1 MKQLRLRL
9 ILLVASVLIL
19 SAFLL
24 SMLALRHFEQDLP
37 PEMARTVTAVSYSA
51 SEVMLKAMVYGV
63 PLAEMVGVPEFLDAA
78 RRDNPSI
85 AYMLVTDQNN
95 SVLYENGF
103 AALSDNVMLQ
113 RVVRVAPTEP
123 STETAGEFY
132 NTSIPLVLKNQRF
145 GTLHLG
151 QRVALVE
158 QKLREVSFDVIAVLV
173 VAGLIALELLRF
185 VLTFVIATPAEA
197 MRGFLGGV
205 RSGDFG
211 AYLPHDQLGG
221 IGQLSAR
228 FNAVIASLNGRY
240 QRLQTMAQSR
250 MADGRQ
256 LGQHIAGA
264 LAGYRF
270 HAPGEQRTLAVA
282 ALDHIR
288 WPFFLL
294 IFADSLSLS
303 FFPVF
308 VGQFYTPDMAVART
322 FVIGL
327 PISVFMFTWALSMP
341 WAGMWSD
348 RVGHR
353 KAFVAGAAVTTV
365 GLVLTAFSQSLYD
378 LLLWRSL
385 TALGYG
391 LVFITT
397 QSYVSN
403 NTPPAQRTRGMA
415 VFLSSFFAG
424 SLSGSAIGGIL
435 ADRLGYAPTILLSG
449 LLSAAAALFVLRFLH
464 TNTGTP
470 AASRKNLSFND
481 FKLLLRNKK
490 FVAITFLAAVP
501 AKIALTGFLYY
512 TAPLYLK
519 LLGNNQ
525 STTGR
530 VMMAYGLAIIVLSP
544 FVAKL
549 ADRFGRL
556 RWFITLG
563 GYAAAGA
570 MFIVYAFDS
579 TVGLLAAITL
589 LGIAHAIGVSPQLAL
604 INDFCKE
611 VVQEVGS
618 GTATGIFRLIERL
631 GNVCGPVIAG
641 LLISQFGFNGAFF
654 GMGLVC
660 LVCTSCFAAMF
671 FWFERPVRNG
681 ARGVGLTAKG

>member
-9 ILLVASVLIL
+9 VLMVAAVLLL

-24 SMLALRHFEQDLP
+24 SLLALRHFQDDLP
-37 PEMARTVTAVSYSA
+37 PEMARTVTVVSHSA
-51 SEVMLKAMVYGV
+51 AQVMQRAFDYGV
-63 PLAEMVGVPEFLDAA
+63 PFDRMVGVPEFLDAT
-78 RRDNPSI
+78 RKDNPGI
-85 AYMLVTDQNN
+85 AYMLVTDLRGN
-95 SVLYENGF
+95 VLYENGY
-103 AALSDNVMLQ
+103 AALAGDPSLPRIVK
-113 RVVRVAPTEP
+113 AAHTEAL
-123 STETAGEFY
+123 TETAGDFF
-132 NTSIPLVLKNQRF
+132 NTSVPLVFRQQRV

-158 QKLREVSFDVIAVLV
+158 HKLREVSYDVIAVLV

-197 MRGFLGGV
+197 MRAFLARV
-205 RSGDFG
+205 RGGDFSW
-211 AYLPHDQLGG
+211 YLPHDHLGG

-228 FNAVIASLNGRY
+228 LNAIVAAVNR
-240 QRLQTMAQSR
+240 RHDALQALARS
-250 MADGRQ
+250 GK
-256 LGQHIAGA
+256 AGA
-264 LAGYRF
+264 AAVREQIGKRLAGYHF
-270 HAPGEQRTLAVA
+270 HAPGAQRTLFVA

-303 FFPVF
+303 FFPVY
-308 VGQFYTPDMAVART
+308 VGQFYSQDMAVAKSL
-322 FVIGL
+322 VIGL

-348 RVGHR
+348 RMGHR
-353 KAFVAGAAVTTV
+353 KAFVAGAAVTTA
-365 GLVLTAFSQSLYD
+365 GLVLTACAQSLYD

-397 QSYVSN
+397 QSYVTN
-403 NTPPAQRTRGMA
+403 NTPVAQRTRGMA
-415 VFLSSFFAG
+415 VFLSTFFAG

-435 ADRLGYAPTILLSG
+435 ADRLGYSPTILLSG
-449 LLSAAAALFVLRFLH
+449 LLSAGAALFVLRFLGSSAD
-464 TNTGTP
+464 TG
-470 AASRKNLSFND
+470 AAARKSLSFND

-512 TAPLYLK
+512 SAPLYLK

-563 GYAAAGA
+563 GYAAAAA

-579 TVGLLAAITL
+579 TAGLLASITL
-589 LGIAHAIGVSPQLAL
+589 LGMAHAIGVSPQLAL

-631 GNVCGPVIAG
+631 GNVLGPVIAA

-654 GMGLVC
+654 GMAMVC
-660 LVCTSCFAAMF
+660 LACTTCFTAMF
-671 FWFERPVRNG
+671 FWFERPQARYG
-681 ARGVGLTAKG
+681 ALRG

>member
-1 MKQLRLRL
+1 MTQLRLRL
-9 ILLVASVLIL
+9 VLLVAAVLVL

-24 SMLALRHFEQDLP
+24 SMLALRHFQDDLP
-37 PEMARTVTAVSYSA
+37 PEMARTVTVVSHSA
-51 SEVMLKAMVYGV
+51 AQVMRKAFDYGV
-63 PLAEMVGVPEFLDAA
+63 PFDRMVGVPEFLDAA
-78 RRDNPSI
+78 RKDNPGI
-85 AYMLVTDQNN
+85 AYMLVTDLQGN
-95 SVLYENGF
+95 VLYENGY
-103 AALSDNVMLQ
+103 AALSADLALRRIVK
-113 RVVRVAPTEP
+113 VAQTEP
-123 STETAGEFY
+123 LTETAGQFF
-132 NTSIPLVLKNQRF
+132 NTSVPLVFKQQRV

-158 QKLREVSFDVIAVLV
+158 QKLREVSYDLIAVVV

-197 MRGFLGGV
+197 MRRFLVQV
-205 RSGDFG
+205 RAGDFS
-211 AYLPHDQLGG
+211 AYLPHDNLGG

-228 FNAVIASLNGRY
+228 LNAIVATVNRRY
-240 QRLQTMAQSR
+240 QALQAAAATR

-256 LGQHIAGA
+256 LGQQ
-264 LAGYRF
+264 LADTLTGYRF
-270 HAPGEQRTLAVA
+270 HAPGERRTLAVS

-308 VGQFYTPDMAVART
+308 VGQFHSPDMALART

-341 WAGMWSD
+341 WAGVWSD

-353 KAFVAGAAVTTV
+353 KAFVAGAIITTV
-365 GLVLTAFSQSLYD
+365 GLISTACSQTLYD

-397 QSYVSN
+397 QSYVTN

-435 ADRLGYAPTILLSG
+435 ADRLGHAPTILLSG

-464 TNTGTP
+464 ANTGAAP
-470 AASRKNLSFND
+470 ASRKNLSFND

-549 ADRFGRL
+549 ADRYGRL

-563 GYAAAGA
+563 GFAAGGA
-570 MFIVYAFDS
+570 MFTVYAFDS
-579 TVGLLAAITL
+579 TAGLLAAITL

-654 GMGLVC
+654 GMGMVC
-660 LVCTSCFAAMF
+660 LVCTSCFTAMF
-671 FWFERPVRNG
+671 FWFERPLRG
-681 ARGVGLTAKG
+681 AAPAPGR

>member
-1 MKQLRLRL
+1 MNTLRLRL
-9 ILLVASVLIL
+9 VLLVATVLVL
-19 SAFLL
+19 SALLL
-24 SMLALRHFEQDLP
+24 SVLALRHFEHDLP
-37 PEMARTVTAVSYSA
+37 PEMARSVAVVSYSA
-51 SEVMLKAMVYGV
+51 SEVMQKAYAFGV
-63 PLAEMVGVPEFLDAA
+63 PLERMVGVSEFLGAA
-78 RRDNPSI
+78 RKDNPSI
-85 AYMLVTDQNN
+85 AYMVVTDQNN
-95 SVLYENGF
+95 QVLFENGF
-103 AALSDNVMLQ
+103 AGLSGDVLLQ
-113 RVVRVAPTEP
+113 RVIRVAPTEAA
-123 STETAGEFY
+123 TETAGQFY
-132 NTSIPLVLKNQRF
+132 NTSVPLVFRNQRV

-197 MRGFLGGV
+197 MRRFLAAV
-205 RSGDFG
+205 RDGDLG
-211 AYLPHDQLGG
+211 AYLPHDKLGG
-221 IGQLSAR
+221 IGQLSGR
-228 FNAVIASLNGRY
+228 FNAVVATINQRY
-240 QRLQTMAQSR
+240 QRLQQLAVTAGDQQFGQR
-250 MADGRQ
+250 LAD
-256 LGQHIAGA
+256 A

-270 HAPGEQRTLAVA
+270 HAPGEQRTLAVS

-308 VGQFYTPDMAVART
+308 VGQFYHADMAVART

-365 GLVLTAFSQSLYD
+365 GLILTACSQTLYD

-397 QSYVSN
+397 QSYVTS
-403 NTPPAQRTRGMA
+403 NTPASQRTRGMA

-435 ADRLGYAPTILLSG
+435 ADRLGHAPTILLSG
-449 LLSAAAALFVLRFLH
+449 LLSATAALLVMRFMH
-464 TNTGTP
+464 ADSGAP
-470 AASRKNLSFND
+470 AGSRKRLSFND

-501 AKIALTGFLYY
+501 AKVALTGFLYY

-519 LLGNNQ
+519 LLGNNP

-530 VMMAYGLAIIVLSP
+530 VMMAYGLAIIILSP
-544 FVAKL
+544 MVAKL
-549 ADRFGRL
+549 ADRFGQR
-556 RWFITLG
+556 RWFITVG
-563 GYAAAGA
+563 GLAAAAA
-570 MFIVYAFDS
+570 MFIVYRYDS
-579 TVGLLAAITL
+579 TAGLLASISL

-611 VVQEVGS
+611 VVEEVGS

-631 GNVCGPVIAG
+631 GNVLGPVIAAV
-641 LLISQFGFNGAFF
+641 LISQFGFNGAFF
-654 GMGLVC
+654 GMGMVC
-660 LVCTSCFAAMF
+660 LVCTTLFTTLF
-671 FWFERPVRNG
+671 IWFERPQSRAGAVRG
-681 ARGVGLTAKG
+681 